1 MSALRGV
8 DHVAIVVRSMETALA
23 YFVDRLGLPV
33 VNDVTY
39 EHPPARMVFVDCGN
53 VRLQLMQ
60 PTGPSPLRAALD
72 ENGEGMHH
80 LAFAVDDAEASAAAL
95 AEPGTEPPEVTRGVQ
110 RSAFVSRT
118 PRFGVLVECTEPEGA

>member
-33 VNDVTY
+33 LNDVTY

-60 PTGPSPLRAALD
+60 PTGPSPLLAALD

-80 LAFAVDDAEASAAAL
+80 LAFAVDDAQASAAAL
-95 AEPGTEPPEVTRGVQ
+95 AGPGADPPQVTRGLQ
-110 RSAFVSRT
+110 LSAFVSHT
-118 PRFGVLVECTEPEGA
+118 PSFGMLVECTETEDA